1 MEPMGDD
8 TERIERFF
16 KDLDLI
22 ATKTPLCESLIA
34 DFMDHVLER
43 YMRKGEGI
51 EYIDEVLRPYAIANE
66 IIHRPEKA
74 CCRTMWSICS

>member
-34 DFMDHVLER
+34 DFMDHVL
-43 YMRKGEGI
+43 
-51 EYIDEVLRPYAIANE
+51 
-66 IIHRPEKA
+66 
-74 CCRTMWSICS
+74 